1 VRILGIDPGSRH
13 CGWGVLDGSGSRL
26 AAVAWGCL
34 SPDVRRPLAERLLEI
49 TTGLGRIIDLHRPE
63 RAVVERVFHGVSTR
77 SLIVL
82 AEARGAI
89 LAELARHG
97 LAVEELAPAEVK
109 SAVAGSGRADKVQVG
124 RMVRLTL
131 ALTEGRLPPDASDA
145 LAIAVAG
152 AQRGAVARRLAAA
165 AQSR

>member
-13 CGWGVLDGSGSRL
+13 CGWGVIERSGSGF
-26 AAVAWGCL
+26 AAIAWGRL
-34 SPDVRRPLAERLLEI
+34 SPDVGRPLAERLLEI
-49 TTGLGRIIDLHRPE
+49 ANGLGRVIELHRPGS
-63 RAVVERVFHGVSTR
+63 AVVERVFHGASTR

-97 LAVEELAPAEVK
+97 LAVEELAPAEIK
-109 SAVAGSGRADKVQVG
+109 SAVTGSGRADKLQVA

-131 ALTEGRLPPDASDA
+131 AMPAGALPADASDA
-145 LAIAVAG
+145 LAVAVAG
-152 AQRGAVARRLAAA
+152 AQLAGLAKRLASARR
-165 AQSR
+165 ST

>member
-1 VRILGIDPGSRH
+1 MRILGIDPGSRH
-13 CGWGVLDGSGSRL
+13 CGWGVVDGSGSGL
-26 AAVAWGCL
+26 TAVGWGRL
-34 SPDVRRPLAERLLEI
+34 SPDPRRPLAGRLLDI
-49 TTGLGRIIDLHRPE
+49 AAGLGHVIELHRPE

-97 LAVEELAPAEVK
+97 LAVEELAPAAVK
-109 SAVAGSGRADKVQVG
+109 SAVTGSGRADKDQVG
-124 RMVRLTL
+124 RMVRRTL
-131 ALTEGRLPPDASDA
+131 ALASGPLAADASDA

-152 AQRGAVARRLAAA
+152 AQLGAVARRLAEAA
-165 AQSR
+165 RSR

>member
-1 VRILGIDPGSRH
+1 MRILGIDPGSRH
-13 CGWGVLDGSGSRL
+13 CGWGVVDASGSRL
-26 AAVAWGCL
+26 AAVAWGRL
-34 SPDVRRPLAERLLEI
+34 SPDARRPLADRLLEI
-49 TTGLGRIIDLHRPE
+49 AAGLGGIIELHRPE

-109 SAVAGSGRADKVQVG
+109 SAVAGSGRADKEQVG
-124 RMVRLTL
+124 RMIRRTL
-131 ALTEGRLPPDASDA
+131 ALDAGRLAADASDA

-152 AQRGAVARRLAAA
+152 AQLGTVSRRLAAA
-165 AQSR
+165 VQSR

>member
-13 CGWGVLDGSGSRL
+13 CGWGVLDGTGSRL
-26 AAVAWGCL
+26 AAIAWGRL
-34 SPDVRRPLAERLLEI
+34 SPDASRPLADRLLEI
-49 TTGLGRIIDLHRPE
+49 ASGLGRIIELHRPE

-109 SAVAGSGRADKVQVG
+109 SAVAGSGRADKTQVG

-131 ALTEGRLPPDASDA
+131 ALPAGPLPADATDA
-145 LAIAVAG
+145 LAVAVAG
-152 AQRGAVARRLAAA
+152 AQRGDLARRLAAA
-165 AQSR
+165 AHSA

>member
-1 VRILGIDPGSRH
+1 MRILGIDPGSRH
-13 CGWGVLDGSGSRL
+13 CGWGVLDCTGSRL
-26 AAVAWGCL
+26 AAVAWGRL
-34 SPDVRRPLAERLLEI
+34 SPDADRPLADRLLEI
-49 TTGLGRIIDLHRPE
+49 AGGLGRLIELHRPE

-109 SAVAGSGRADKVQVG
+109 SAVAGSGRADKTQVG

-131 ALTEGRLPPDASDA
+131 ALPAGPLPADATDA
-145 LAIAVAG
+145 LAVAVAG
-152 AQRGAVARRLAAA
+152 AHRSDLARRLAAPVH
-165 AQSR
+165 ST

>member
-1 VRILGIDPGSRH
+1 VRILGI
-13 CGWGVLDGSGSRL
+13 
-26 AAVAWGCL
+26 AWGRL
-34 SPDVRRPLAERLLEI
+34 SPDAGLPLADRLLEI
-49 TTGLGRIIDLHRPE
+49 TTGLGRIIELHRPQ

-109 SAVAGSGRADKVQVG
+109 SAVAGSGRADKTQVG

-131 ALTEGRLPPDASDA
+131 ALPAGPLPADATDA
-145 LAIAVAG
+145 LAVAVAG
-152 AQRGAVARRLAAA
+152 AQRGDLARRLAAA
-165 AQSR
+165 AHSA

>member
-13 CGWGVLDGSGSRL
+13 CGWGVIAGSGGRFV
-26 AAVAWGCL
+26 AVAWGRL
-34 SPDVRRPLAERLLEI
+34 SPDAGRPLGERLLEI
-49 TTGLGRIIDLHRPE
+49 ARGLGRVIEEHAPE
-63 RAVVERVFHGVSTR
+63 RAVVERVFHGASAR

-97 LAVEELAPAEVK
+97 LAVEELAPAEIK
-109 SAVAGSGRADKVQVG
+109 SAVAGSGRADKLQVG

-131 ALTEGRLPPDASDA
+131 ALGDGRLPADASDA
-145 LAIAVAG
+145 LAVAVAG
-152 AQRGAVARRLAAA
+152 AQRGAVERRLAEALR
-165 AQSR
+165 SR